1 MDRSGG
7 GGQSLPEHEV
17 TGILMRGT
25 SPWRHGEQGKGT
37 GIPAPVGTRGWR
49 GSDGRVLVKGGGGGA
64 RLTRRCTGHGGEGRR
79 RAASAVW
86 RGGGRGAF
94 YSLGEEGRRPG
105 EGGRQ
110 SAAIDVS
117 QGFNAS
123 AMTHE
128 GVVGEGKRGGGA
140 VLFHWSGGVEAVSGK
155 ARGGGGL
162 DATGGGRRP
171 PGWADLGRSWANV
184 ERKKISKES
193 WSGPQG

>member
-1 MDRSGG
+1 M
-7 GGQSLPEHEV
+7 
-17 TGILMRGT
+17 
-25 SPWRHGEQGKGT
+25 
-37 GIPAPVGTRGWR
+37 ATRGAREGDRDPCPGWHEGVEGLRWPGVGEGRRWR
-49 GSDGRVLVKGGGGGA
+49 SEIDKKVL
-64 RLTRRCTGHGGEGRR
+64 GHGGEGRR

-94 YSLGEEGRRPG
+94 YSLGEEGRQPS

-110 SAAIDVS
+110 SVAIDVS

-140 VLFHWSGGVEAVSGK
+140 VLFHWSEGVEAVSGK